1 MVSVI
6 VSAGGDER
14 GVVATLAALVPGAAA
29 GLIRDVQLINS
40 ASDAALERVADIA
53 GCHLLIV
60 TGPKGLR
67 LAEAAKAAKS
77 PWLLFLHAGSIP
89 DGRWID
95 EMTQFVETASLHDI
109 RRAAVFRYARSPY
122 ATAKLGDAFKL
133 AGRWLRGPSA
143 EQGLLISRAH
153 YDALGG
159 HDATSERAEAKLLSR
174 LGRKDRILFRSHV
187 IAASGAP

>member
-6 VSAGGDER
+6 VSAGSDER

-29 GLIRDVQLINS
+29 GLIRDVQLV
-40 ASDAALERVADIA
+40 DATGNAELERVADVA

-60 TGPKGLR
+60 NGPQGRR
-67 LAEAAKAAKS
+67 LAEGAKAAKS
-77 PWLLFLHAGSIP
+77 PWLLFLRAGSIP

-95 EMTQFVETASLHDI
+95 EMTQFVEASGLHDTK
-109 RRAAVFRYARSPY
+109 RAAVFRYARSPY
-122 ATAKLGDAFKL
+122 VNPKLGDAFRM

-153 YDALGG
+153 YDSLGG
-159 HDATSERAEAKLLSR
+159 HDATSDRAEAKLLSR

-187 IAASGAP
+187 IAAARAP